1 MKKQRKSM
9 FELMAQVESD
19 PRFVKTMNS
28 LHASPDPFST
38 EKIHE
43 QPKENIDEDS
53 KETSSRIKPVLVKNT
68 LDTRQTGNLVTIQSD
83 SLVTR
88 QGIGTIPSG
97 NVLTRPPD
105 NICTRPSGT
114 NTLLPDDYQTIP
126 RDVFNLAKN
135 QVLVLSFLIDK
146 PIPQTTYNEISKQ
159 TNVGRDSVIA
169 AIESIV
175 KKGFLNKK
183 VVKNSKFQGFSF
195 VLNKSLCDHFL
206 NVMDMYRHFTHPDQT
221 SVTSIV
227 QPSSNV
233 VTRQQDSMVTIRSDS
248 LVVMVPDSQAIHSSS
263 SSLNNTSTTKETP
276 DGMVT
281 TQAGNDDFV
290 IVGPEMAYWE
300 SSGLQERQ
308 AQVWRSEFAI
318 TAAELRQQLAWA
330 RWDLVSNGKEKEVKK
345 DVIRWVY
352 GYFKR
357 TGGCYPRPDNYQSPL
372 EIRAEQMKIQQ
383 EKEEKAR
390 QEIERME
397 LENGF
402 KIVWSNPDGE
412 EYQAIWSCLSK
423 MEKEF
428 AKGST
433 ILEQLMKAKYMALHV
448 QNP

>member
-1 MKKQRKSM
+1 
-9 FELMAQVESD
+9 
-19 PRFVKTMNS
+19 
-28 LHASPDPFST
+28 
-38 EKIHE
+38 
-43 QPKENIDEDS
+43 
-53 KETSSRIKPVLVKNT
+53 
-68 LDTRQTGNLVTIQSD
+68 
-83 SLVTR
+83 
-88 QGIGTIPSG
+88 
-97 NVLTRPPD
+97 
-105 NICTRPSGT
+105 
-114 NTLLPDDYQTIP
+114 
-126 RDVFNLAKN
+126 
-135 QVLVLSFLIDK
+135 
-146 PIPQTTYNEISKQ
+146 
-159 TNVGRDSVIA
+159 
-169 AIESIV
+169 
-175 KKGFLNKK
+175 
-183 VVKNSKFQGFSF
+183 
-195 VLNKSLCDHFL
+195 
-206 NVMDMYRHFTHPDQT
+206 
-221 SVTSIV
+221 
-227 QPSSNV
+227 
-233 VTRQQDSMVTIRSDS
+233 
-248 LVVMVPDSQAIHSSS
+248 
-263 SSLNNTSTTKETP
+263 
-276 DGMVT
+276 MVT

-345 DVIRWVY
+345 DAISWVY

-372 EIRAEQMKIQQ
+372 EIRAEQMKIQL

-412 EYQAIWSCLSK
+412 EYQAIWSSLSK